1 MTLRQHLARIVRDP
15 TLIAVELAWRWSFA
29 LAALSLIVFA
39 LVRLQRAVIV
49 LPEERQMLASRAPL
63 QVAEA
68 ILEIWHR
75 IQPLAVRLGLIVF
88 PASIILWIIAATIG
102 RGYVISRLSPPI
114 STSPRWSSL
123 LVLNL
128 LRVLSVFALLAA
140 YIASSRATLLVS
152 SQEAPNY
159 LAAILLFLVLF
170 GLALLVW
177 SFLHWI
183 VSLACVNAVRERAS
197 TFGSLA
203 RTLRLLRTKGGEL
216 ASIATLNGTARTLA
230 AVVITFVAAF
240 PLILYRF
247 PVLFWGIEFVIFLVY
262 CLASDIL
269 LLVRLSAYIE
279 AMQPAEIPVAD
290 SEN

>member
-1 MTLRQHLARIVRDP
+1 MTLRQHLARILRDP

-29 LAALSLIVFA
+29 LAALSLTVFA

-49 LPEERQMLASRAPL
+49 LPEEQQMLASRAPL

-75 IQPLAVRLGLIVF
+75 IQPLAIRLGLIVI

-102 RGYVISRLSPPI
+102 RGYVISRLSPPS

-123 LVLNL
+123 VALNL
-128 LRVLSVFALLAA
+128 LRVLSVFALVVA

-152 SQEAPNY
+152 SPEAPNY
-159 LAAILLFLVLF
+159 FAAMFLFLILF

-183 VSLACVNAVRERAS
+183 VSLACIYAVRERAS
-197 TFGSLA
+197 TFASLV
-203 RTLRLLRTKGGEL
+203 RVLRLLRTKSGEL
-216 ASIATLNGTARTLA
+216 GSIATLNGTARTLVAIVVTFIA
-230 AVVITFVAAF
+230 AV
-240 PLILYRF
+240 PLVLYRF
-247 PVLFWGIEFVIFLVY
+247 PALFWTVEFLIFVVY

-269 LLVRLSAYIE
+269 LLARLSAYVE
-279 AMQPAEIPVAD
+279 AMLPKEIPVVDA
-290 SEN
+290 EN